1 MVRARSGQVIVIG
14 GLMRETRQRNDH
26 KTPFLGSIPGIGN
39 LFKSKRDAEHH
50 GGARAAA
57 APVVVDDG
65 DWDAMVRESTDRAAA
80 LAQARQGRGHSDEG
94 RSAARKSAWVS
105 CSSSRRSSPRLSSNQ
120 ALGEQKK
127 TGRKLGRVL
136 TDLGI
141 VQEQQLNDA
150 LARHLQIPFV
160 ELRQLTLDQ
169 AVVRLLPE
177 ALARRFRALV
187 LQSDARGLT
196 VGMADPTD
204 LFVYDE
210 LVARLKQPLR
220 IALVR
225 EAELLRTMDVV
236 YRRTEQIASIALE
249 VREELRAGD
258 IDISQLS
265 VDEGSSDA
273 PIIRLIQTIFHDAVN
288 ARASDVHIE
297 PGEGLLRVRLR
308 VDGVLQEQSIEGRG
322 VASALVT
329 RLKLMSSLDISE
341 KRLPQDGRFSVKVK
355 DRSIDVRMATMP
367 VQFGES
373 IVLRL
378 LDQSNSLMTL
388 EQLGMPTGMLAKF
401 RGLIE
406 RPAGM
411 VLVTGPTGSGKTT
424 TLYSALSYLNRSD
437 TKILTAEDPVEY
449 RLDRVNQVQVNA
461 KIGLDFARILRTMLR
476 ADPDVILVG
485 EMRDRETAEIGLRAA
500 ITGHMVF
507 STLHTLTASATVN
520 RLLDMGV
527 AGYMVAT
534 ALHGIVAQ
542 RLVRQVC
549 PDCAQPS
556 EPDDHQL
563 AWLQAQIGAHA
574 AADMKFQT
582 GSGCTYCNLSGYRG
596 RAAIYE
602 LIEVD
607 RALADAIRRSD
618 PQGFA
623 DAARAQTGY
632 TSLTRSAIDMAAT
645 GKTTLAEVIA
655 TTSGLDDPMQ
665 DSRRAAPELEI
676 LTDALLSAQ
685 AG

>member
-1 MVRARSGQVIVIG
+1 MRPERRKKIRLGELLIEQKVI
-14 GLMRETRQRNDH
+14 N
-26 KTPFLGSIPGIGN
+26 
-39 LFKSKRDAEHH
+39 AEQL
-50 GGARAAA
+50 
-57 APVVVDDG
+57 DQ
-65 DWDAMVRESTDRAAA
+65 A
-80 LAQARQGRGHSDEG
+80 LA
-94 RSAARKSAWVS
+94 
-105 CSSSRRSSPRLSSNQ
+105 
-120 ALGEQKK
+120 EQKK

-141 VQEQQLNDA
+141 VQEQQLNEA

-160 ELRQLTLDQ
+160 DLKQLTLDQ

-177 ALARRFRALV
+177 ALSRRFRAMV

-204 LFVYDE
+204 IFVYDE

-225 EAELLRTMDVV
+225 EAELLRTMDIV

-258 IDISQLS
+258 IDISQLAI
-265 VDEGSSDA
+265 DEGSSDA
-273 PIIRLIQTIFHDAVN
+273 PVIRLIQTIFHDAVN

-367 VQFGES
+367 VQYGES
-373 IVLRL
+373 VVMRL

-388 EQLGMPTGMLAKF
+388 EQLGMPAGMLSKF

-411 VLVTGPTGSGKTT
+411 MLVTGPTGSGKTT

-507 STLHTLTASATVN
+507 STLHTLTAAATVN

-549 PDCAQPS
+549 PDCAQPT
-556 EPDDHQL
+556 EPDDHQV
-563 AWLQAQIGAHA
+563 AWLQAQVGARVA
-574 AADMKFQT
+574 AQMKFQT
-582 GSGCTYCNLSGYRG
+582 GAGCTYCNLSGYRG

-607 RALADAIRRSD
+607 RSLADAIGRGDS
-618 PQGFA
+618 QGFSA
-623 DAARAQTGY
+623 AARAQNGY
-632 TSLTRSAIDMAAT
+632 TTLTRSAIDMAAG

-655 TTSGLDDPMQ
+655 TTSGLDDPIHET
-665 DSRRAAPELEI
+665 RRTAPLTVTDD
-676 LTDALLSAQ
+676 LTDALLSGQ
-685 AG
+685 AR

>member
-1 MVRARSGQVIVIG
+1 MRPERRKKIRLGELLIEQKVIT
-14 GLMRETRQRNDH
+14 E
-26 KTPFLGSIPGIGN
+26 
-39 LFKSKRDAEHH
+39 
-50 GGARAAA
+50 
-57 APVVVDDG
+57 
-65 DWDAMVRESTDRAAA
+65 
-80 LAQARQGRGHSDEG
+80 AQ
-94 RSAARKSAWVS
+94 
-105 CSSSRRSSPRLSSNQ
+105 LNQ

-225 EAELLRTMDVV
+225 ETELLRTMDIV

-258 IDISQLS
+258 IDISQLAI
-265 VDEGSSDA
+265 DEGSSDA

-388 EQLGMPTGMLAKF
+388 EQLGMPAGMLAKF

-411 VLVTGPTGSGKTT
+411 MLVTGPTGSGKTT

-449 RLDRVNQVQVNA
+449 RLDRVNQVQVNS

-507 STLHTLTASATVN
+507 STLHTLTAAATVN

-549 PDCAQPS
+549 PDCAQPA

-563 AWLQAQIGAHA
+563 AWLQAQIGVRA
-574 AADMKFQT
+574 AGDMKFQM
-582 GSGCTYCNLSGYRG
+582 GSGCTYCNLSGFRG

-607 RALADAIRRSD
+607 RSLADAIRRAD

-623 DAARAQTGY
+623 DAARAQMGY
-632 TSLTRSAIDMAAT
+632 TTLTRSAIDMAAS

-655 TTSGLDDPMQ
+655 TTSGLDDPLQ
-665 DSRRAAPELEI
+665 EPRRGAPAIEE
-676 LTDALLSAQ
+676 LTDALLSGQ

>member
-1 MVRARSGQVIVIG
+1 
-14 GLMRETRQRNDH
+14 
-26 KTPFLGSIPGIGN
+26 
-39 LFKSKRDAEHH
+39 
-50 GGARAAA
+50 
-57 APVVVDDG
+57 
-65 DWDAMVRESTDRAAA
+65 
-80 LAQARQGRGHSDEG
+80 
-94 RSAARKSAWVS
+94 
-105 CSSSRRSSPRLSSNQ
+105 
-120 ALGEQKK
+120 
-127 TGRKLGRVL
+127 
-136 TDLGI
+136 
-141 VQEQQLNDA
+141 
-150 LARHLQIPFV
+150 
-160 ELRQLTLDQ
+160 
-169 AVVRLLPE
+169 
-177 ALARRFRALV
+177 
-187 LQSDARGLT
+187 
-196 VGMADPTD
+196 
-204 LFVYDE
+204 
-210 LVARLKQPLR
+210 
-220 IALVR
+220 
-225 EAELLRTMDVV
+225 MDIV

-258 IDISQLS
+258 IDISQLAI
-265 VDEGSSDA
+265 DEGSSDA
-273 PIIRLIQTIFHDAVN
+273 PVIRLIQTIFHDAVN

-367 VQFGES
+367 VQYGES
-373 IVLRL
+373 VVMRL
-378 LDQSNSLMTL
+378 LDQTNSLMTL
-388 EQLGMPTGMLAKF
+388 EQLGMPDGMLAKF

-411 VLVTGPTGSGKTT
+411 MLVTGPTGSGKTT

-507 STLHTLTASATVN
+507 STLHTLTAAATVN

-549 PDCAQPS
+549 PDCAQAT
-556 EPDDHQL
+556 EPDDHQV
-563 AWLQAQIGAHA
+563 AWLQAQVGVRVAEQ
-574 AADMKFQT
+574 MKFQT
-582 GSGCTYCNLSGYRG
+582 GAGCTYCNLSGYRG

-607 RALADAIRRSD
+607 RSLADAIGRGDS
-618 PQGFA
+618 QGFSA
-623 DAARAQTGY
+623 AARAQNGY
-632 TSLTRSAIDMAAT
+632 TTLTRSAIDMAAA
-645 GKTTLAEVIA
+645 GRTTLAEVIA
-655 TTSGLDDPMQ
+655 TTSGLDDPIHAT
-665 DSRRAAPELEI
+665 RRTAPAGDELS
-676 LTDALLSAQ
+676 DALLSGQ
-685 AG
+685 AS

>member
-1 MVRARSGQVIVIG
+1 MRPERRKKIRLGELLIEQKVIN
-14 GLMRETRQRNDH
+14 ETQ
-26 KTPFLGSIPGIGN
+26 L
-39 LFKSKRDAEHH
+39 
-50 GGARAAA
+50 
-57 APVVVDDG
+57 
-65 DWDAMVRESTDRAAA
+65 
-80 LAQARQGRGHSDEG
+80 
-94 RSAARKSAWVS
+94 
-105 CSSSRRSSPRLSSNQ
+105 NQ

-141 VQEQQLNDA
+141 VQEQQLNEA

-160 ELRQLTLDQ
+160 DLKQLTLDQ
-169 AVVRLLPE
+169 ATVRLLPE
-177 ALARRFRALV
+177 ALARRFRAMV
-187 LQSDARGLT
+187 LKSDAGTLT

-225 EAELLRTMDVV
+225 ETELLRTMDIV
-236 YRRTEQIASIALE
+236 YRRTEQIASLALE

-258 IDISQLS
+258 IDISQLAI
-265 VDEGSSDA
+265 DEGSSDA

-367 VQFGES
+367 VQYGES
-373 IVLRL
+373 VVLRL

-449 RLDRVNQVQVNA
+449 RLDRVNQVQVNG

-556 EPDDHQL
+556 DLDDHQV
-563 AWLQAQIGAHA
+563 AWLTAQVGARA
-574 AADMKFQT
+574 AADMKFQM
-582 GSGCTYCNLSGYRG
+582 GAGCTYCNLSGYRG

-607 RALADAIRRSD
+607 RPLADAIRSTD
-618 PQGFA
+618 PQAFA
-623 DAARAQTGY
+623 DAARAQLGY
-632 TSLTRSAIDMAAT
+632 TSLTRSAIDMAAS

-655 TTSGLDDPMQ
+655 TTSGLDDPLQ
-665 DSRRAAPELEI
+665 DARAPAPASAE

-685 AG
+685 VG

>member
-1 MVRARSGQVIVIG
+1 MRPERRKKIRLGELLIEQKVIN
-14 GLMRETRQRNDH
+14 E
-26 KTPFLGSIPGIGN
+26 
-39 LFKSKRDAEHH
+39 
-50 GGARAAA
+50 
-57 APVVVDDG
+57 
-65 DWDAMVRESTDRAAA
+65 
-80 LAQARQGRGHSDEG
+80 AQ
-94 RSAARKSAWVS
+94 
-105 CSSSRRSSPRLSSNQ
+105 LNQ
-120 ALGEQKK
+120 ALAEQKK

-141 VQEQQLNDA
+141 VQEQQLNEA

-160 ELRQLTLDQ
+160 DLKQLTLDQ
-169 AVVRLLPE
+169 GTVRLLPE
-177 ALARRFRALV
+177 ALARRFRAMV
-187 LQSDARGLT
+187 LKSDAAGLT

-225 EAELLRTMDVV
+225 ETELLRTMDIV

-258 IDISQLS
+258 IDISQLAI
-265 VDEGSSDA
+265 DEGSSDA

-308 VDGVLQEQSIEGRG
+308 VDGVLQEQTIEGRG

-373 IVLRL
+373 VVLRL

-388 EQLGMPTGMLAKF
+388 EQLGMPAGMLAKF
-401 RGLIE
+401 RSLIE

-411 VLVTGPTGSGKTT
+411 MLVTGPTGSGKTT

-449 RLDRVNQVQVNA
+449 RLDRVNQVQVNG

-507 STLHTLTASATVN
+507 STLHTLTAAATVN

-549 PDCAQPS
+549 PDCAQPA
-556 EPDDHQL
+556 EPDDHQI
-563 AWLQAQIGAHA
+563 AWLQAQVGVRETG
-574 AADMKFQT
+574 DMKFQM
-582 GSGCTYCNLSGYRG
+582 GAGCTYCNLSGYRG

-602 LIEVD
+602 LIELD
-607 RALADAIRRSD
+607 RSLADAIRRAD

-623 DAARAQTGY
+623 DAARAQVGY
-632 TSLTRSAIDMAAT
+632 TTLTRSAIDMAAT
-645 GKTTLAEVIA
+645 GRTTLAEVIA
-655 TTSGLDDPMQ
+655 TTSGLDDPLQ
-665 DSRRAAPELEI
+665 DSRRAPPALDELTE
-676 LTDALLSAQ
+676 ALLAGQ

>member
-1 MVRARSGQVIVIG
+1 MKPERRKKIRLGELLIEQKVIN
-14 GLMRETRQRNDH
+14 E
-26 KTPFLGSIPGIGN
+26 
-39 LFKSKRDAEHH
+39 
-50 GGARAAA
+50 
-57 APVVVDDG
+57 
-65 DWDAMVRESTDRAAA
+65 
-80 LAQARQGRGHSDEG
+80 AQ
-94 RSAARKSAWVS
+94 
-105 CSSSRRSSPRLSSNQ
+105 LTQ
-120 ALGEQKK
+120 ALTEQKK

-160 ELRQLTLDQ
+160 DLKQLTLDQ
-169 AVVRLLPE
+169 ATVRLLPE

-187 LQSDARGLT
+187 LKSDARGLT
-196 VGMADPTD
+196 IGMADPTD

-210 LVARLKQPLR
+210 LVARLKQPLH

-225 EAELLRTMDVV
+225 EAELLRTMDIV

-258 IDISQLS
+258 IDISQLAI
-265 VDEGSSDA
+265 DEGSSDA
-273 PIIRLIQTIFHDAVN
+273 PVIRLIQTIFHDAVN

-329 RLKLMSSLDISE
+329 RLKLMSGLDIAE

-355 DRSIDVRMATMP
+355 DRSIDVRLATMP

-373 IVLRL
+373 VVLRL
-378 LDQSNSLMTL
+378 LDQSNNLMTL
-388 EQLGMPTGMLAKF
+388 EQLGMPAPMLAKF

-411 VLVTGPTGSGKTT
+411 LLVTGPTGSGKTT
-424 TLYSALSYLNRSD
+424 TLYSALNYLNRSD

-461 KIGLDFARILRTMLR
+461 KIGLDFARVLRTMLR

-485 EMRDRETAEIGLRAA
+485 EMRDRETAEIGLRAS
-500 ITGHMVF
+500 ITGHLVF

-549 PDCAQPS
+549 QDCAQDA
-556 EPDDHQL
+556 EPDDHQI
-563 AWLQAQIGAHA
+563 AWLQAQIGPRATA
-574 AADMKFQT
+574 QMKFRM
-582 GSGCTYCNLSGYRG
+582 GAGCTYCNLSGYRG

-607 RALADAIRRSD
+607 RALADAIRRAD

-623 DAARAQTGY
+623 DSARAQVGY
-632 TSLTRSAIDMAAT
+632 TSLTRSAIDLAAT
-645 GKTTLAEVIA
+645 GKTTIAEVIA
-655 TTSGLDDPMQ
+655 TTSGLDDPLQ
-665 DSRRAAPELEI
+665 DTRRPAAPAEEHS
-676 LTDALLSAQ
+676 DALLSGQ
-685 AG
+685 VG

>member
-1 MVRARSGQVIVIG
+1 MKPERRKKIRLGELLIEQKVIN
-14 GLMRETRQRNDH
+14 E
-26 KTPFLGSIPGIGN
+26 
-39 LFKSKRDAEHH
+39 
-50 GGARAAA
+50 
-57 APVVVDDG
+57 
-65 DWDAMVRESTDRAAA
+65 
-80 LAQARQGRGHSDEG
+80 AQLD
-94 RSAARKSAWVS
+94 
-105 CSSSRRSSPRLSSNQ
+105 Q

-160 ELRQLTLDQ
+160 ELRQLTLDP
-169 AVVRLLPE
+169 AIVRLLPE

-225 EAELLRTMDVV
+225 EAELLRTMDIV

-258 IDISQLS
+258 IDISQLAI
-265 VDEGSSDA
+265 DEGSSDA
-273 PIIRLIQTIFHDAVN
+273 PVIRLIQTIFHDAVN

-297 PGEGLLRVRLR
+297 PGEGVLRVRLR

-367 VQFGES
+367 VANGES
-373 IVLRL
+373 VVLRL
-378 LDQSNSLMTL
+378 LDQSNNLMTL

-449 RLDRVNQVQVNA
+449 RLDRVNQVQVNS

-507 STLHTLTASATVN
+507 STLHTLTAAATVN

-527 AGYMVAT
+527 AGYMIAT

-549 PDCAQPS
+549 PDCAQPAES
-556 EPDDHQL
+556 DDHQL
-563 AWLQAQIGAHA
+563 AWLQAQVGVLA
-574 AADMKFQT
+574 AGEMKFQV
-582 GSGCTYCNLSGYRG
+582 GAGCTYCNLSGYRG

-607 RALADAIRRSD
+607 RRLADAIRRAD

-623 DAARAQTGY
+623 DAARAQAGY
-632 TSLTRSAIDMAAT
+632 TTLTRSAIDMAAA
-645 GKTTLAEVIA
+645 GKTTLSEVIA
-655 TTSGLDDPMQ
+655 TTSGLDDPLQ
-665 DSRRAAPELEI
+665 DVRRASPPPAGDE
-676 LTDALLSAQ
+676 LTDALLSGHAR
-685 AG
+685 

>member
-1 MVRARSGQVIVIG
+1 MKPERRKKIRLGELLIEQKVIN
-14 GLMRETRQRNDH
+14 E
-26 KTPFLGSIPGIGN
+26 
-39 LFKSKRDAEHH
+39 
-50 GGARAAA
+50 
-57 APVVVDDG
+57 
-65 DWDAMVRESTDRAAA
+65 
-80 LAQARQGRGHSDEG
+80 AQ
-94 RSAARKSAWVS
+94 
-105 CSSSRRSSPRLSSNQ
+105 LSQ
-120 ALGEQKK
+120 ALSEQKK

-160 ELRQLTLDQ
+160 DLKQLTLDQ
-169 AVVRLLPE
+169 ATVRLLPE
-177 ALARRFRALV
+177 ALARRFRAMV
-187 LQSDARGLT
+187 LKADSGGLT

-210 LVARLKQPLR
+210 QVARLKQPLR

-225 EAELLRTMDVV
+225 EAELLRTMDIV
-236 YRRTEQIASIALE
+236 YRRTEQIASLALE

-258 IDISQLS
+258 IDISQLAI
-265 VDEGSSDA
+265 DEGSSDA
-273 PIIRLIQTIFHDAVN
+273 PVIRLIQTIFHDAVN

-297 PGEGLLRVRLR
+297 PGEGVLRVRLR

-329 RLKLMSSLDISE
+329 RLKLMSGLDIAE

-367 VQFGES
+367 VANGES
-373 IVLRL
+373 VVLRL
-378 LDQSNSLMTL
+378 LDQSNNLMTL
-388 EQLGMPTGMLAKF
+388 EQLGMPAPMLAKF
-401 RGLIE
+401 RGLVE

-424 TLYSALSYLNRSD
+424 TLYSALSFLNRSD

-461 KIGLDFARILRTMLR
+461 KIGLDFARVLRTMLR

-485 EMRDRETAEIGLRAA
+485 EMRDRETCEIGLRAA
-500 ITGHMVF
+500 ITGHLVF
-507 STLHTLTASATVN
+507 STLHTLSASATVG

-527 AGYMVAT
+527 APYMIAT

-549 PDCAQPS
+549 PDCSQAT

-563 AWLQAQIGAHA
+563 AWLTAQVGSRAGK
-574 AADMKFQT
+574 MKFMT
-582 GSGCTYCNLSGYRG
+582 GAGCTYCNLSGYRG

-602 LIEVD
+602 LIE
-607 RALADAIRRSD
+607 
-618 PQGFA
+618 
-623 DAARAQTGY
+623 
-632 TSLTRSAIDMAAT
+632 
-645 GKTTLAEVIA
+645 
-655 TTSGLDDPMQ
+655 LD
-665 DSRRAAPELEI
+665 
-676 LTDALLSAQ
+676 
-685 AG
+685 

>member
-1 MVRARSGQVIVIG
+1 M
-14 GLMRETRQRNDH
+14 
-26 KTPFLGSIPGIGN
+26 
-39 LFKSKRDAEHH
+39 
-50 GGARAAA
+50 
-57 APVVVDDG
+57 
-65 DWDAMVRESTDRAAA
+65 
-80 LAQARQGRGHSDEG
+80 
-94 RSAARKSAWVS
+94 
-105 CSSSRRSSPRLSSNQ
+105 
-120 ALGEQKK
+120 
-127 TGRKLGRVL
+127 
-136 TDLGI
+136 
-141 VQEQQLNDA
+141 
-150 LARHLQIPFV
+150 
-160 ELRQLTLDQ
+160 
-169 AVVRLLPE
+169 
-177 ALARRFRALV
+177 
-187 LQSDARGLT
+187 
-196 VGMADPTD
+196 
-204 LFVYDE
+204 
-210 LVARLKQPLR
+210 
-220 IALVR
+220 
-225 EAELLRTMDVV
+225 
-236 YRRTEQIASIALE
+236 
-249 VREELRAGD
+249 
-258 IDISQLS
+258 
-265 VDEGSSDA
+265 
-273 PIIRLIQTIFHDAVN
+273 
-288 ARASDVHIE
+288 HIE

-329 RLKLMSSLDISE
+329 RLKLMSGLDISE

-367 VQFGES
+367 VQYGES
-373 IVLRL
+373 IVMRL

-388 EQLGMPTGMLAKF
+388 EQFGMPAGMLAKF

-449 RLDRVNQVQVNA
+449 RLDRVNQVQVNS

-549 PDCAQPS
+549 PDCAQPA

-563 AWLQAQIGAHA
+563 AWLQAQIGVARRRRHEIPDA
-574 AADMKFQT
+574 ARAART
-582 GSGCTYCNLSGYRG
+582 ATCRAIRG

-607 RALADAIRRSD
+607 RSLADAIRRAD

-623 DAARAQTGY
+623 DAARAQTGVHLAHAQCHRHGGEPARRHWPKSSPPPVAS
-632 TSLTRSAIDMAAT
+632 TTR
-645 GKTTLAEVIA
+645 LQE
-655 TTSGLDDPMQ
+655 P
-665 DSRRAAPELEI
+665 RRARTSHRGADRRVAVR
-676 LTDALLSAQ
+676 TGRLSA
-685 AG
+685 ADSWLNSATRDARATASW

>member
-1 MVRARSGQVIVIG
+1 MKPERRKKIRLGELLIEQKVIN
-14 GLMRETRQRNDH
+14 E
-26 KTPFLGSIPGIGN
+26 
-39 LFKSKRDAEHH
+39 
-50 GGARAAA
+50 
-57 APVVVDDG
+57 
-65 DWDAMVRESTDRAAA
+65 
-80 LAQARQGRGHSDEG
+80 AQ
-94 RSAARKSAWVS
+94 
-105 CSSSRRSSPRLSSNQ
+105 LNQ
-120 ALGEQKK
+120 ALTEQKK
-127 TGRKLGRVL
+127 SGRKLGRVL

-160 ELRQLTLDQ
+160 DLRQLTLDQ
-169 AVVRLLPE
+169 PTVRLLPE

-187 LQSDARGLT
+187 LKSDARGLT

-210 LVARLKQPLR
+210 LVARLKQPLH

-225 EAELLRTMDVV
+225 EAELLRTMDIV

-258 IDISQLS
+258 IDISQLAIE
-265 VDEGSSDA
+265 EGSSDA
-273 PIIRLIQTIFHDAVN
+273 PVIRLIQTIFHDAVN

-297 PGEGLLRVRLR
+297 PGEGVLRVRLR

-329 RLKLMSSLDISE
+329 RLKLMGSLDISE

-367 VQFGES
+367 VANGES
-373 IVLRL
+373 VVLRL
-378 LDQSNSLMTL
+378 LDQSNNLMTL

-411 VLVTGPTGSGKTT
+411 LLVTGPTGSGKTT

-449 RLDRVNQVQVNA
+449 RLDRVNQVQVNG

-507 STLHTLTASATVN
+507 STLHTLTAAATVN

-527 AGYMVAT
+527 AGYMIAT

-549 PDCAQPS
+549 PDCAQPADS
-556 EPDDHQL
+556 DDHQL
-563 AWLQAQIGAHA
+563 AWLQAQVGVRA
-574 AADMKFQT
+574 AADMKFKV
-582 GSGCTYCNLSGYRG
+582 GAGCTYCNLSGYRG

-607 RALADAIRRSD
+607 RQLADAIRRAD

-623 DAARAQTGY
+623 DAARAQVGY
-632 TSLTRSAIDMAAT
+632 TTLTRSAIDMAAA

-655 TTSGLDDPMQ
+655 TTSGLDDPLQ
-665 DSRRAAPELEI
+665 DKRRPAAPAEEHS
-676 LTDALLSAQ
+676 DALLSGQ
-685 AG
+685 VG

>member
-1 MVRARSGQVIVIG
+1 MRVERRKKIRLGELLIEQKVIN
-14 GLMRETRQRNDH
+14 E
-26 KTPFLGSIPGIGN
+26 
-39 LFKSKRDAEHH
+39 
-50 GGARAAA
+50 
-57 APVVVDDG
+57 
-65 DWDAMVRESTDRAAA
+65 
-80 LAQARQGRGHSDEG
+80 AQ
-94 RSAARKSAWVS
+94 
-105 CSSSRRSSPRLSSNQ
+105 LNQ
-120 ALGEQKK
+120 ALTEQKK

-141 VQEQQLNDA
+141 VQEQQLNEA

-160 ELRQLTLDQ
+160 DLKQLTLDQ
-169 AVVRLLPE
+169 ATVRLLPE

-187 LQSDARGLT
+187 LKSDARGLT

-210 LVARLKQPLR
+210 LVARLKQPLL

-225 EAELLRTMDVV
+225 EAELLRTMDIV

-258 IDISQLS
+258 IDISQLAI
-265 VDEGSSDA
+265 DEGSSDA

-329 RLKLMSSLDISE
+329 RLKLMSGLDISE

-449 RLDRVNQVQVNA
+449 RLDRINQVQVNG

-527 AGYMVAT
+527 AGYMIAT

-556 EPDDHQL
+556 EIDDHQL
-563 AWLQAQIGAHA
+563 AWLQAQVGARP
-574 AADMKFQT
+574 AADMKFQM

-607 RALADAIRRSD
+607 RPLADAIRRAD

-623 DAARAQTGY
+623 DSARAQLGY
-632 TSLTRSAIDMAAT
+632 TSLTRSAIDMAAN

-655 TTSGLDDPMQ
+655 TTSGLDDPLQ
-665 DSRRAAPELEI
+665 DSRRSTAPEE
-676 LTDALLSAQ
+676 LTDALLSGQ
-685 AG
+685 AR

>member
-1 MVRARSGQVIVIG
+1 
-14 GLMRETRQRNDH
+14 
-26 KTPFLGSIPGIGN
+26 LGC
-39 LFKSKRDAEHH
+39 H
-50 GGARAAA
+50 GARVHRSRRGA
-57 APVVVDDG
+57 
-65 DWDAMVRESTDRAAA
+65 RQT
-80 LAQARQGRGHSDEG
+80 RQGRGPQIRPE
-94 RSAARKSAWVS
+94 RRKKI
-105 CSSSRRSSPRLSSNQ
+105 RLGELLIEQKVINQAQLEQ

-160 ELRQLTLDQ
+160 DLRQLTLDQ
-169 AVVRLLPE
+169 ATVRLLPE

-187 LQSDARGLT
+187 LKSDARGLT

-210 LVARLKQPLR
+210 LVARLKQPLL

-225 EAELLRTMDVV
+225 EAELLRTMDIV

-258 IDISQLS
+258 IDISQLAI
-265 VDEGSSDA
+265 DEGSSDA

-308 VDGVLQEQSIEGRG
+308 VDGILQEQSIEGRG

-367 VQFGES
+367 VQYGES

-388 EQLGMPTGMLAKF
+388 EQLGMPTGMLARF

-449 RLDRVNQVQVNA
+449 RLDRINQVQVNG

-527 AGYMVAT
+527 AGYMIAT

-549 PDCAQPS
+549 PDCTQPS

-563 AWLQAQIGAHA
+563 AWLQAQVGSRA
-574 AADMKFQT
+574 AGDMKFQM

-607 RALADAIRRSD
+607 RSLADAIRRAD

-623 DAARAQTGY
+623 DSARAQVGY
-632 TSLTRSAIDMAAT
+632 TSLTRSAIDMAAG

-655 TTSGLDDPMQ
+655 TTSGLDDPLQ
-665 DSRRAAPELEI
+665 DSRRATPALEELS
-676 LTDALLSAQ
+676 DALLSGQ

>member
-1 MVRARSGQVIVIG
+1 MRPERRKKIRLGELLIEQKVIT
-14 GLMRETRQRNDH
+14 E
-26 KTPFLGSIPGIGN
+26 
-39 LFKSKRDAEHH
+39 
-50 GGARAAA
+50 
-57 APVVVDDG
+57 
-65 DWDAMVRESTDRAAA
+65 
-80 LAQARQGRGHSDEG
+80 AQ
-94 RSAARKSAWVS
+94 
-105 CSSSRRSSPRLSSNQ
+105 LNQ
-120 ALGEQKK
+120 ALVEQKK

-196 VGMADPTD
+196 IGMADPTD

-225 EAELLRTMDVV
+225 ESELLRTMDIV

-258 IDISQLS
+258 IDISQLAI
-265 VDEGSSDA
+265 DEGSSDA

-378 LDQSNSLMTL
+378 LDQTNSLMTL

-401 RGLIE
+401 RSLIE
-406 RPAGM
+406 RQAGM
-411 VLVTGPTGSGKTT
+411 MLVTGPTGSGKTT

-449 RLDRVNQVQVNA
+449 RLDRVNQVQVNS

-507 STLHTLTASATVN
+507 STLHTLTAAATVN

-549 PDCAQPS
+549 PDCAQPA

-563 AWLQAQIGAHA
+563 AWLQAQIGVRDAG
-574 AADMKFQT
+574 DMKFRV
-582 GSGCTYCNLSGYRG
+582 GSGCTYCNLSGFRG

-607 RALADAIRRSD
+607 RPLADAIRRADS
-618 PQGFA
+618 QGFA
-623 DAARAQTGY
+623 DAARAQVGY
-632 TSLTRSAIDMAAT
+632 TTLTRSAIDMAAA

-655 TTSGLDDPMQ
+655 TTSGLDDPLQ
-665 DSRRAAPELEI
+665 EPRRAAPALEE
-676 LTDALLSAQ
+676 LTDALLTGQ

>member
-1 MVRARSGQVIVIG
+1 MKPERRKKVRLGELLIEQKVIS
-14 GLMRETRQRNDH
+14 EEQ
-26 KTPFLGSIPGIGN
+26 
-39 LFKSKRDAEHH
+39 
-50 GGARAAA
+50 
-57 APVVVDDG
+57 
-65 DWDAMVRESTDRAAA
+65 
-80 LAQARQGRGHSDEG
+80 LAQAL
-94 RSAARKSAWVS
+94 A
-105 CSSSRRSSPRLSSNQ
+105 
-120 ALGEQKK
+120 EQKR
-127 TGRKLGRVL
+127 TGRKFGRVL

-141 VQEQQLNDA
+141 LKEQQLNDA

-160 ELRQLTLDQ
+160 DLKQMTLDPGT
-169 AVVRLLPE
+169 VRLLPE

-187 LQSDARGLT
+187 LQQDKNGLT

-225 EAELLRTMDVV
+225 EAELLRTMDIV

-258 IDISQLS
+258 IDLMQLA

-273 PIIRLIQTIFHDAVN
+273 PVIRLIQNIFQDAVN
-288 ARASDVHIE
+288 MRASDVHIE
-297 PGEGLLRVRLR
+297 PGEGMLRVRQR
-308 VDGVLQEQSIEGRG
+308 IDGVLHEQTIEGRG

-329 RLKLMSSLDISE
+329 RLKLMSALDIAE

-355 DRSIDVRMATMP
+355 DRSIDVRLATMP
-367 VQFGES
+367 TQYGECV
-373 IVLRL
+373 VLRL
-378 LDQSNSLMTL
+378 LDQSNNLMTL
-388 EQLGMPTGMLAKF
+388 EQLGMPEGMLPRF
-401 RGLIE
+401 RALIE

-424 TLYSALSYLNRSD
+424 TLYSALNYLNRSD

-449 RLDRVNQVQVNA
+449 RVDRINQVQINT
-461 KIGLDFARILRTMLR
+461 KIGLDFARVLRTMLR

-485 EMRDRETAEIGLRAA
+485 EMRDRETCEIGLRAA
-500 ITGHMVF
+500 ITGHLVF
-507 STLHTLTASATVN
+507 STLHTLSASATVS

-527 AGYMVAT
+527 AGYMIAT

-549 PDCAQPS
+549 PDCAQTT

-563 AWLQAQIGAHA
+563 AWLQAQVGSRASS
-574 AADMKFQT
+574 MKFAS

-602 LIEVD
+602 LIELD
-607 RALADAIRRSD
+607 RSLADCIRRGD
-618 PQGFA
+618 TQAFA
-623 DAARAQTGY
+623 DTARRQVGY
-632 TSLTRSAIDMAAT
+632 SSLTSSAIDLAAA

-655 TTSGLDDPMQ
+655 TTSGLDDPLEETR
-665 DSRRAAPELEI
+665 SLKALTLPEGELAE
-676 LTDALLSAQ
+676 ALLSGA
-685 AG
+685 AR

>member
-1 MVRARSGQVIVIG
+1 MRPERRKKIRLGELLIEQKVIN
-14 GLMRETRQRNDH
+14 Q
-26 KTPFLGSIPGIGN
+26 
-39 LFKSKRDAEHH
+39 
-50 GGARAAA
+50 
-57 APVVVDDG
+57 
-65 DWDAMVRESTDRAAA
+65 
-80 LAQARQGRGHSDEG
+80 AQLE
-94 RSAARKSAWVS
+94 
-105 CSSSRRSSPRLSSNQ
+105 Q

-160 ELRQLTLDQ
+160 DLRQLTLDQ
-169 AVVRLLPE
+169 ATVRLLPE

-187 LQSDARGLT
+187 LKADARGLT
-196 VGMADPTD
+196 IGMADPTD

-210 LVARLKQPLR
+210 LVARLKQPLL

-225 EAELLRTMDVV
+225 EAELLRTMDIV
-236 YRRTEQIASIALE
+236 YRRTEQIASLALE

-258 IDISQLS
+258 IDISQLAI
-265 VDEGSSDA
+265 DEGSSDA

-329 RLKLMSSLDISE
+329 RLKLMSGLDISE

-388 EQLGMPTGMLAKF
+388 EQLGMPSGMLAKF

-411 VLVTGPTGSGKTT
+411 LLVTGPTGSGKTT

-449 RLDRVNQVQVNA
+449 RLDRVNQVQVNG

-527 AGYMVAT
+527 AGYMIAT

-549 PDCAQPS
+549 PDCTQPS

-563 AWLQAQIGAHA
+563 AWLQAQVGTRLAG
-574 AADMKFQT
+574 DMKFQM

-607 RALADAIRRSD
+607 RSLADAIRRAD

-623 DAARAQTGY
+623 DSARAQVGY
-632 TSLTRSAIDMAAT
+632 TSLTRSAIDMAAG

-655 TTSGLDDPMQ
+655 TTSGLDDPLQ
-665 DSRRAAPELEI
+665 DSRRAPPAPDE
-676 LTDALLSAQ
+676 LTDALLSGQ